1 VHRLRVQLA
10 LTGEQLQAWPFAGPI
25 GIREYDARSG
35 RTDIHLFEQW
45 CHLAT
50 VHDDEELAQALQTR
64 QALAF
69 DVDTYRLLLKRLSG
83 KGDRNLLVL
92 KRQTDNSPGSKK

>member
-1 VHRLRVQLA
+1 
-10 LTGEQLQAWPFAGPI
+10 
-25 GIREYDARSG
+25 
-35 RTDIHLFEQW
+35 
-45 CHLAT
+45 
-50 VHDDEELAQALQTR
+50 VHDDEELHAALQTR

-92 KRQTDNSPGSKK
+92 TRAQEA

>member
-1 VHRLRVQLA
+1 MQFVGCCAFCTELV
-10 LTGEQLQAWPFAGPI
+10 WPHTAGPI

-35 RTDIHLFEQW
+35 RTDIHVFEQW

-50 VHDDEELAQALQTR
+50 VHDEEELAQALQTR